1 MAKYFILI
9 VLLISPSFGY
19 YYYDKQPV
27 DSCGIINLVNHKQEL
42 SQVMKEL
49 QQYPD
54 LFNRV
59 NVVLADIMFQ
69 LWDKPKAYK
78 KVINAIV
85 NYSYNHNVCKWTKTY
100 LVLSYI
106 AYVLYDKYLALTSKP
121 NWVERLLQILNV
133 K

>member
-121 NWVERLLQILNV
+121 NWVEKLLQILNV